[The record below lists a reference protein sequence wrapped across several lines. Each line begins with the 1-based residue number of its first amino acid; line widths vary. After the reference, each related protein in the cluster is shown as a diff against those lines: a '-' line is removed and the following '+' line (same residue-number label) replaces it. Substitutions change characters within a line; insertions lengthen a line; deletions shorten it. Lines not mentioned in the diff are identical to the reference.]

1 MLGTVVVPAHN
12 EAAVIGRC
20 LDGLIGGTADN
31 EFEVVVACNGCTDA
45 TAEIARRRG
54 ARVTVIEIAEPSK
67 SGAIRAA
74 EAVCAPALPRLYV
87 DADVELTS
95 SAVRA
100 VLERLTQGAVA
111 ARPPIVFDT
120 ADATACVQR
129 YYRARAN
136 VPSVMNRLWGAG
148 VYGLSVSGRERLG
161 EFPTVTADDLW
172 VDAQFAAAEIEI
184 VDCDPVVV
192 HAPRVYS
199 GLRNVLRRVHRGGR
213 ELRGLEV
220 DSPSTTR
227 TTVRELADYG
237 RRGWDQA
244 LDAAVYATVAAR
256 SRVDDVVGTTRGWE
270 RDDSSR
276 VTR

>member
-1 MLGTVVVPAHN
+1 
-12 EAAVIGRC
+12 
-20 LDGLIGGTADN
+20 
-31 EFEVVVACNGCTDA
+31 
-45 TAEIARRRG
+45 
-54 ARVTVIEIAEPSK
+54 
-67 SGAIRAA
+67 
-74 EAVCAPALPRLYV
+74 
-87 DADVELTS
+87 
-95 SAVRA
+95 
-100 VLERLTQGAVA
+100 
-111 ARPPIVFDT
+111 
-120 ADATACVQR
+120 
-129 YYRARAN
+129 
-136 VPSVMNRLWGAG
+136 
-148 VYGLSVSGRERLG
+148 VSRRERLG